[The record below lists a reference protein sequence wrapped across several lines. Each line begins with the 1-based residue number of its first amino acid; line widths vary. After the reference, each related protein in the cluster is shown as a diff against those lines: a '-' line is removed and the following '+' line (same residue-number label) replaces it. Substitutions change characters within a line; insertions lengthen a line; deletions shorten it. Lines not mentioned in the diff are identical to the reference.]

1 MSAQP
6 DGQGA
11 VLETSAQR
19 WSPAAFDD
27 AVAQTQALL
36 KQWGTRRLAT
46 QLDNGAA
53 FLVLDEAARQLGLV
67 HVPLPLF
74 FTPEQLAHA
83 LSQAGVDTWVGAQA
97 PAETAGMTSVRAH
110 AQMLAGEPVVVSCL
124 HSADAARRLPDPT
137 SKITFTSGSTGAPKG
152 VCLSAEAMDQVAS
165 SLAAALAPLGL
176 RRHLSALPY
185 AVLLENIAGWRLP
198 RQLGATVVVRP
209 LAQLG
214 LGGAAQ
220 FDAARFDA
228 AVRQSAPC
236 SLILLPQMLRAWCA
250 YLQARAQRS
259 PPSLKFVAVGGAA
272 VGAAWIDAAQALGMP
287 VYEGYGLSEGASVQ
301 TLNVPGAQRVG
312 SVGRALAHA
321 QIRVASDGELW
332 VRGALFNGYL
342 GEDDRVAQWWPTGDV
357 GRVDE
362 DGFVYITGR
371 KRNVLIT
378 AFGRNVSPEWVETTL
393 CAQPAIAQ
401 AVVFGEGA
409 ATLSAVLWPASAL
422 VDRRALAAAVAA
434 ANAQLPDYA
443 RVGHWMV
450 ASVPFD
456 SASGLATPNGRA
468 RREAV
473 WQRFAD
479 ALQPLTLS

>member
-1 MSAQP
+1 MLH
-6 DGQGA
+6 GA
-11 VLETSAQR
+11 VLETNAQR
-19 WSPAAFDD
+19 WSQAAFDD
-27 AVAQTQALL
+27 AVGQTQTLL

-74 FTPEQLAHA
+74 FTPDQLAHA
-83 LSQAGVDTWVGAQA
+83 LSRAGVDTWVGVHA
-97 PAETAGMTSVRAH
+97 PADRAGMTPLDVH
-110 AQMLAGEPVVVSCL
+110 TQMLAGERVVVSFL
-124 HSADAARRLPDPT
+124 HGADAACQLPDRT

-152 VCLSAEAMDQVAS
+152 VCLGAEAMDQVVR
-165 SLAAALAPLGL
+165 SLAGTLAPLGL

-185 AVLLENIAGWRLP
+185 AVLLENIAGWRAP
-198 RQLGATVVVRP
+198 RELGATVVVRP

-214 LGGAAQ
+214 LGGASQ

-228 AVRQSAPC
+228 AVRQIAPC
-236 SLILLPQMLRAWCA
+236 SLILLPQMLRAWCVH
-250 YLQARAQRS
+250 LQTTAQRS

-272 VGAAWIDAAQALGMP
+272 VGAAWIHAAQALGMP

-301 TLNVPGAQRVG
+301 TLNVPGAQRAG

-321 QIRVASDGELW
+321 QIQVAPDGELL
-332 VRGALFNGYL
+332 VRGALFSGYL
-342 GEDDRVAQWWPTGDV
+342 GESDRVAHWWPTGDV
-357 GRVDE
+357 GRVDD
-362 DGFVYITGR
+362 DGFVYVSGR
-371 KRNVLIT
+371 KRHVLIT

-409 ATLSAVLWPASAL
+409 ARLWAVLWPASAQTD
-422 VDRRALAAAVAA
+422 VQTMEVAVAA

-443 RVGHWMV
+443 RVDHWMI
-450 ASVPFD
+450 ASVPFHA
-456 SASGLATPNGRA
+456 ASGLATPNGRA

-479 ALQPLTLS
+479 APRSLTLS